1 MTVLHGIV
9 YVSAIIFIIAVA
21 ARMVRTA
28 KMPVHL
34 RWELYP
40 VPHEKGRASYGG
52 SMLEEVD
59 WWTKPQHKDEVSTM
73 LFMIPE
79 ILLLKG
85 VWEHNRSLWFPSW
98 ALHFGLYL
106 LIGDLG
112 LLILGGILAA
122 FGVTG
127 GIIGL
132 IAVVTTALAWAGTI
146 LGVVGAVLM
155 LLRRLT
161 DKNLKMF
168 NSFSHFF
175 NLLLIGGMCLTE
187 LVWVATDPAYAY
199 TAMGI
204 FTGWVTGSSIPALS
218 AMVYWHIGLVLV
230 FMVYFPFTHM
240 THAFI
245 KYFTWHSVRW
255 EDTPNT
261 PGSELSKKIGEMVS
275 QKPTWAAPHV
285 NADGKKTWIDL
296 VGETGAPQKRE
307 EVKK

>member
-1 MTVLHGIV
+1 MTVLHGLV
-9 YVSAIIFIIAVA
+9 YVSALIFIIAVA
-21 ARMVRTA
+21 ARMLREV

-59 WWTKPQHKDEVSTM
+59 WWTKPQHKDEVATI

-85 VWEHNRSLWFPSW
+85 VWDHNRSLWFPSW

-106 LIGDLG
+106 LIGELG
-112 LLILGGILAA
+112 LLILGGLLTV

-127 GIIGL
+127 GIIG
-132 IAVVTTALAWAGTI
+132 IIVGVTTVLAWIGTI
-146 LGVVGAVLM
+146 LGLIGAVLM
-155 LLRRLT
+155 LLRRLS
-161 DKNLKMF
+161 DKKLQMF
-168 NSFSHFF
+168 NSSSHYF
-175 NLLLIGGMCLTE
+175 NLLLLGGMYLTE
-187 LVWVATDPAYAY
+187 LIWVATDPSYAMMAMETFAGWFTASAIPVLPTVAY
-199 TAMGI
+199 
-204 FTGWVTGSSIPALS
+204 F
-218 AMVYWHIGLVLV
+218 HIGLVLL
-230 FMVYFPFTHM
+230 FLVYFPFTHM

-255 EDTPNT
+255 EDEPNK
-261 PGSELSKKIGEMVS
+261 PGSELSKKIGEMVN

-285 NADGKKTWIDL
+285 NADGQKTWVDL
-296 VGETGAPQKRE
+296 VGETGAPKKE
-307 EVKK
+307 ESK